1 MNKDIENTLKEVGNT
16 LKKHWGNPT
25 GLQFKEDG
33 TAAGVVTDLD
43 IWAEH
48 EIINALSTIAP
59 GIPVVG
65 EESGNNEVY
74 EHFWTLDPIDAT
86 GHYVRG
92 NPFCTTM
99 LSRIE
104 NGIVQEAYIN
114 NFCTD
119 EFFNATR
126 GAGAFKN
133 NEPIHVSHRDI
144 NNAYVE
150 LEAYIPD
157 GTSYTIQKTLDDAKI
172 IVTRSITAGYTFA
185 SVVEG
190 KLEARIMYKPYGKLH
205 DMAPGSLLVQEAGGA
220 VRNIGTST
228 DTPYDVFNLN
238 FVAGN
243 KNVVDTLL
251 APSGPLN
258 FLA

>member
-1 MNKDIENTLKEVGNT
+1 MNKDIENILKEVGEE

-43 IWAEH
+43 IWAEK
-48 EIINALSTIAP
+48 EIIHALKTITP
-59 GIPVVG
+59 DIPIVG
-65 EESGNNEVY
+65 EESGNDAVY

-104 NGIVQEAYIN
+104 NSIVQEAYIN

-119 EFFNATR
+119 EFFSAAR
-126 GAGAFKN
+126 GGGAFKN
-133 NEPIHVSHRDI
+133 GAPIHVSNRGID
-144 NNAYVE
+144 NTYVE
-150 LEAYIPD
+150 LEAFIPD
-157 GTSYTIQKTLDDAKI
+157 GTSYTLQKALDDARI
-172 IVTRSITAGYTFA
+172 IATRSITAGCTFA
-185 SVVEG
+185 AVAEG

-220 VRNIGTST
+220 VRNIGTSA

-251 APSGPLN
+251 GANGPLN